1 MDAEDFTVQHVIQQF
16 PLNIVPQIFIKK
28 EMKKQQNFM
37 KSSFMEISVTL
48 LESQTKNLSNA
59 ETVTIDG
66 QFK

>member
-1 MDAEDFTVQHVIQQF
+1 MDVEDFIVQHVIQRF
-16 PLNIVPQIFIKK
+16 PLNIVLQIFPKK
-28 EMKKQQNFM
+28 EMKKQHNFM

-48 LESQTKNLSNA
+48 LESQTKNLNNA

>member
-1 MDAEDFTVQHVIQQF
+1 
-16 PLNIVPQIFIKK
+16 
-28 EMKKQQNFM
+28 M